1 MVFVLVLICI
11 SRHMKC
17 KICNKHF
24 DRIQSLGSHFV
35 QRHRIS
41 KEEYYLKYL
50 TKSEPQHLCGVCNKP
65 TRFHNLIVGYG
76 RFCSGVCAGKANKF
90 RSEEDRQKIAD
101 ATKLAM
107 KRKDV
112 KQKHL
117 DAVRK
122 PKSEETLKRMSEKA
136 KMRCTDEWKKK
147 MYTEERNKKI
157 SDSKK
162 LYWKTHPEERK
173 RIMDIW
179 KKRSETSLEIKM
191 YEFLTSCGIKFEKR
205 YELDQKQYDAYLPDY
220 HILVE
225 FDGEFWHKKTLD
237 ECVYNFQTFNFYNDR
252 RKNEIAQKHNIP
264 LFRIRENDPPEKIL
278 EYIKN
283 K

>member
-1 MVFVLVLICI
+1 
-11 SRHMKC
+11 MKC
-17 KICNKHF
+17 EICNKTF
-24 DRIQSLGSHFV
+24 NRIQSLGSHFV
-35 QRHRIS
+35 QLHKIS

-50 TKSEPQHLCGVCNKP
+50 TKSIPRHLCGICGNP
-65 TRFHNLIVGYG
+65 TRFQNLIVGYG

-90 RSEEDRQKIAD
+90 RSEKDRRKISI

-107 KRKDV
+107 SREDV

-122 PKSEETLKRMSEKA
+122 PKSEETHQKMSKKA
-136 KMRCTDEWKKK
+136 KMRCTDEWKKRL
-147 MYTEERNKKI
+147 YTDVRNKKI

-191 YEFLTSCGIKFEKR
+191 YKFLADSGIRFEKR

-220 HILVE
+220 NVIIE
-225 FDGEFWHKKTLD
+225 FDGDFWHKQTLY
-237 ECVYNFQTFNFYNDR
+237 ECKYNFQTFNFYNDQ
-252 RKNEIAQKHNIP
+252 RKNEIARKHNIP
-264 LFRIRENDPPEKIL
+264 LFRIHESDPPEKIL
-278 EYIKN
+278 ECLNPKKIV
-283 K
+283 